1 MLSRYREVKEVARQY
16 ISGERGNI
24 FQNVAWL
31 FFEHISRMAFGLV
44 VGAWVARYLG
54 AERFGILSY
63 AIAFIGLFSPL
74 ANLGL
79 DSLVIRSIV
88 HEPEL
93 KDQILG
99 TTFWLKLLGSLLC
112 CGLVLGIIFQV
123 RSGDVVTLQVVA
135 ILATASIFQAF
146 DVIDFWFCSQVQ
158 SKFTVIAKNSVFLL
172 ITGFKVL
179 LVIWQAPLVAFAWVM
194 FAETSLGA
202 LALVL
207 MYRFRGC
214 VLPLAWH
221 FDLAKRLL
229 KESWP
234 LILSGLSIMIYMKI
248 DLIMLGEMVD
258 DEAVGLYA
266 AATKLSEIWYFI
278 PTAITA
284 SVAPSI
290 YAAKKNNQ
298 SAYNTKVKK
307 LIRLLVQISLIF
319 AIPISL
325 LSMWITTIIYGQEF
339 SQSGIILAIHIWA
352 ALFVFMGV
360 ASSPWFIAEN
370 LTHLS
375 FMRTFLGAVV
385 NLILNYLLIP
395 SYAGMGAALA
405 TVISQAI
412 ASYLSNGLTPITRP
426 IFNLQSKA
434 FVIDDFSIFKLKS

>member
-1 MLSRYREVKEVARQY
+1 MLSKYQQAKEVARQY

-31 FFEHISRMAFGLV
+31 FFEHISRMVFGLF

-54 AERFGILSY
+54 AGQFGILSY
-63 AIAFIGLFSPL
+63 ATAFIGLFSPL
-74 ANLGL
+74 AGLGL

-99 TTFWLKLLGSLLC
+99 TTFWLKLVASLLC
-112 CGLVLGIIFQV
+112 CGLIMGVIFQV
-123 RSGDVVTLQVVA
+123 RSGDAVTLRVVA

-146 DVIDFWFCSQVQ
+146 DVVDFWFRSQVQ

-172 ITGFKVL
+172 VTGIKVL
-179 LVIWQAPLVAFAWVM
+179 LVLWQAPLVTFAWVM
-194 FAETSLGA
+194 FAEAGLGA
-202 LALVL
+202 FTLLM

-214 VLPLAWH
+214 RFSLVWSLEVANQ
-221 FDLAKRLL
+221 LL

-248 DLIMLGEMVD
+248 DLIMLGEMVSD
-258 DEAVGLYA
+258 KAVGLYA

-290 YAAKKNNQ
+290 YAAKKNDQ
-298 SAYNTKVKK
+298 SLYYAKVKK
-307 LIRLLVQISLIF
+307 LIRFLVQISLVF
-319 AIPISL
+319 AIPISI
-325 LSMWITTIIYGQEF
+325 LSMWIVALIYGQAYIGA
-339 SQSGIILAIHIWA
+339 GIILAIHIWA
-352 ALFVFMGV
+352 AVFVFMGV

-375 FMRTFLGAVV
+375 FVRTFLGALI
-385 NLILNYLLIP
+385 NLLLNYLLIP
-395 SYAGMGAALA
+395 SYAAIGAASA

-412 ASYLSNGLTPITRP
+412 ASYLSNGLTPATRP
-426 IFNLQSKA
+426 IFKLQSKA
-434 FVIDDFSIFKLKS
+434 FMTDIFSVFN

>member
-93 KDQILG
+93 KEQILG

-112 CGLVLGIIFQV
+112 CGLVLGVILQI

-135 ILATASIFQAF
+135 VLATASIFQAF
-146 DVIDFWFCSQVQ
+146 DVIDFWFRSQVQ

-194 FAETSLGA
+194 FAETGLGA

-207 MYRFRGC
+207 MYRLRGY

-234 LILSGLSIMIYMKI
+234 LILSGLSVVIYMKI
-248 DLIMLGEMVD
+248 DLIMLGEMVG

-278 PTAITA
+278 PTVIAT

-290 YAAKKNNQ
+290 YAAKREKNNTY
-298 SAYNTKVKK
+298 AKKNKK
-307 LIRLLVQISLIF
+307 LIRLLIHLSLVI
-319 AIPISL
+319 AAPISL
-325 LSMWITTIIYGQEF
+325 LSPFLVKVIYGDNF
-339 SQSGIILAIHIWA
+339 LGSSPILAVHIWA
-352 ALFVFMGV
+352 FLFVAMGV
-360 ASSPWFIAEN
+360 GSSPWLLSEK
-370 LTHLS
+370 LTHIS
-375 FMRTFLGAVV
+375 FLRTFIGVV
-385 NLILNYLLIP
+385 L
-395 SYAGMGAALA
+395 
-405 TVISQAI
+405 
-412 ASYLSNGLTPITRP
+412 
-426 IFNLQSKA
+426 
-434 FVIDDFSIFKLKS
+434 

>member
-1 MLSRYREVKEVARQY
+1 MLSNYRHLREVARQY
-16 ISGERGNI
+16 ISGERGNV
-24 FQNVAWL
+24 FQNIAWL

-44 VGAWVARYLG
+44 IGAWVARYLG
-54 AERFGILSY
+54 AEQFGILNY

-79 DSLVIRSIV
+79 DSLVIRTVV

-99 TTFWLKLLGSLLC
+99 TTFWLKLLSSLLC
-112 CGLVLGIIFQV
+112 CGLVLGAIFWIRSEDLVII
-123 RSGDVVTLQVVA
+123 QVVA

-146 DVIDFWFCSQVQ
+146 DVVDFWFRSQVQ

-179 LVIWQAPLVAFAWVM
+179 LVIWKAPLITFAWVM

-202 LALVL
+202 IALIG
-207 MYRFRGC
+207 MYRFRGYDFS
-214 VLPLAWH
+214 LAWSL
-221 FDLAKRLL
+221 DLAKRLL

-234 LILSGLSIMIYMKI
+234 LILSGLSVMIYMKI
-248 DLIMLGEMVD
+248 DLIMLGEMVG

-266 AATKLSEIWYFI
+266 AAIKLSEIWYFI

-290 YAAKKNNQ
+290 YAAKKNDEL
-298 SAYNTKVKK
+298 SYNTKIEK
-307 LIRLLVQISLIF
+307 LIRLLVQLSLIL
-319 AIPISL
+319 AVPISIF
-325 LSMWITTIIYGQEF
+325 SMWIIPIIYGQEY
-339 SQSGIILAIHIWA
+339 SQSGIILSIHIWA
-352 ALFVFMGV
+352 SLFVFMGV

-375 FMRTFLGAVV
+375 FLRTFLGAII
-385 NLILNYLLIP
+385 NLFLNYLLIP
-395 SYAGMGAALA
+395 SYAGVGAALA
-405 TVISQAI
+405 TVISQAV
-412 ASYLSNGLTPITRP
+412 ASYLSNGLTPVTRP

-434 FVIDDFSIFKLKS
+434 YMISIFLSSS